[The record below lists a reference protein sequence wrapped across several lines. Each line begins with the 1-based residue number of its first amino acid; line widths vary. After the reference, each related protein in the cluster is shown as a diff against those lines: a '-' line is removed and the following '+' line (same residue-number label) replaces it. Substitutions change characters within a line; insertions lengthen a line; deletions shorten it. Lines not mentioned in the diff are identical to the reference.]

1 MRRPTIIDVAKLAGV
16 SKSTAARVMNG
27 EEELVRKVTRE
38 RVMVAA
44 EQLGYVRNAIA
55 GSLRT
60 DRTFIVALSIPDI
73 TNPFW
78 PEVARGVQDSTELAG
93 YTTVTVNSDWKRDR
107 EDTMLSMVRHNRFD
121 GLIINIVDTNEAELL
136 KLRIPVVV
144 LGGGEHSEMLDSVG
158 SDTASGTELG
168 LQHLYDLGHR
178 RIGLISGLNRRKFSI
193 QYERYVAFHARYQL
207 PMDANLMIEGDFT
220 DRAGYEAMQ
229 YLLSQSPAPTAVFAA
244 NDMIAIGA
252 LKAAQAMSWRVPKD
266 VSIVGMDDIYASAVT
281 SPSLTTIRKPKY
293 EIGENAA
300 RILLARMNE
309 DDEPKLE
316 IQNLRLS
323 CELIIRD
330 STAPY
335 KENG

>member
-93 YTTVTVNSDWKRDR
+93 YTTITVNSDWKRDR

-252 LKAAQAMSWRVPKD
+252 LKAAQAMSWRVPED

-335 KENG
+335 KENE